1 MKLIHCSDIHL
12 DSKINELPKEK
23 RNVRKEEIISTFEKM
38 CTFAVSNGVTAI
50 IISGDMFDKEKIT
63 TKTLSRVINVITKAS
78 SVDFLYL
85 PGNHE
90 QNGFLSNKENFPPNL
105 KCFEDSWTA
114 FDYGEVSINGIILNE
129 NNSSVVYDSLK
140 LDQTKINIVALHGQ
154 VAGYKTKDDA
164 EIISLPLLKDK
175 GIDYLALGHYHSY
188 SYGDIDHRGKYVY
201 SGCLDGRGFDE
212 VGEKGFVLIE
222 TSNGKITHQFIE
234 FSSRELFEIK
244 VSVEGLKDYIQV
256 RERVFSLLGEKVSPN
271 SLVKVVLIGERAPE
285 LDLDVNGLTYSLNN
299 AYFYAKVKDET
310 SVIVNVNDYDT
321 DKSVRGEFV
330 RLVVESNLAKE
341 EKDEILKTGLSAL
354 KGE

>member
-1 MKLIHCSDIHL
+1 MKIIHCSDIHL

-23 RNVRKEEIISTFEKM
+23 RNVRKEEIISTFEKT
-38 CTFAVSNGVTAI
+38 CAFAVSNDVKAVI
-50 IISGDMFDKEKIT
+50 IAGDMFDKEKIT
-63 TKTLSRVINVITKAS
+63 SKTLSRVLNAITKAS
-78 SVDFLYL
+78 NVDFLYL

-90 QNGFLSNKENFPPNL
+90 QNGFLSKKEIFPKNL

-114 FDYGEVSINGIILNE
+114 FDYGDVSINGIILNE
-129 NNSSVVYDSLK
+129 NNSSVVYDNLK
-140 LDQTKINIVALHGQ
+140 LDQSKINIVTMHGQ

-164 EIISLPLLKDK
+164 EIISLPLLKEK

-188 SYGDIDHRGKYVY
+188 SSGDIDHRGKYVY

-222 TSNGKITHQFIE
+222 TINGNLNHQFIE
-234 FSSRELFEIK
+234 FSSRELFEVK

-256 RERVFSLLGEKVSPN
+256 RERVLSLLGEKVSPN
-271 SLVKVVLIGERAPE
+271 SLVKVVLIGERVPE
-285 LDLDVNGLTYSLNN
+285 LDLDINGLTYSLNN
-299 AYFYAKVKDET
+299 AFFYAKVKDET
-310 SVIVNVNDYDT
+310 LILVNVNDYDT

-330 RLVVESNLAKE
+330 RLVMESNLTKE
-341 EKDEILKTGLSAL
+341 EMGEILKTGLNAL